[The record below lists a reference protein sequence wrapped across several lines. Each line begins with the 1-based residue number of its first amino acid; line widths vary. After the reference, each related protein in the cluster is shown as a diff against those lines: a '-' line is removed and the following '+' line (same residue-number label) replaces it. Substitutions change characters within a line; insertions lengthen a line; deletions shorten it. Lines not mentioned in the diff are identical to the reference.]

1 MKSFKNFSDLHEK
14 AKKNVYANPD
24 WKGQSGLEA
33 LGSVVKNTLTGRGA
47 AGIKDDDRKARER
60 AAKNYSGQSGLQ
72 GITSVLKNT
81 LTGRGAAG
89 IRQDAEEHRRRND
102 PSYVPKSKKPK
113 TDEKPK
119 TNEKPKQLTPPDKD
133 PKHRFWSS
141 SPTMNPKTGKKP
153 PGGDTPPT
161 TAPKQPRT
169 AKEKAY
175 GSKSTL
181 SKDKQAINKEYDR
194 LRNSKDPKERAKAAD
209 FGKKNSP
216 LPGPKSPNPLM
227 KRFGDRD
234 ARKKEL
240 AKIRRDAKD
249 ASISQSPN
257 AEKIKK
263 KETAIRDNI
272 KSSMKRQ
279 ALGDRAKAKQGL
291 DTSKPTPKDQLPKG
305 AQQARTGVPKT
316 DTPAVKKP
324 PAVVP
329 ANTGS
334 GRTGGFG
341 SGTYGKGMPSNPPV
355 KRIPVTPFPSSKPGT
370 PIKLSQGG
378 EVKKKTKKESF
389 LGFSDYLAEKKTKI
403 KLNPKKDDIL
413 EGGCGSYSKGGDVK
427 KNHGEDCDCMKCEK
441 KRRKDDLGDEK
452 TVSTEGYAYVSQEEV
467 SEESYQEG
475 NQTETDLT
483 EASFEIGPGHRGAMR
498 GKKIYDKGKGTTNP
512 HEKDAFLKRTGPQL
526 PLAKGKKS
534 LETAGYEP
542 ETEGE
547 QLDEFMG
554 GIIKGMKGPLG
565 KIARQG
571 IKPGGNNPLGIKNK
585 DTSAGGGLTFTNNA
599 RLLARAPAQYT
610 RGVVPTPDKP
620 AAAAA
625 KPAGP
630 KPNPMQANRPGS
642 INTSNA
648 GKSTSGGSSDAMA
661 IAQAKLKNKT
671 KTKVSNLGKD
681 GLQKMPE
688 SRRLKSFGAV
698 AAMNE
703 EQLDEFLGGLGSI
716 AKRIFGGGS
725 QKASS
730 KGSSGSSQSPLA
742 SITTGGSALKNMT
755 GGSGGAF
762 SAASNVVKNMTA
774 KPLKGSDSNVV
785 DTKDTKAAMD
795 SKRKKREGDR
805 LKGMKASMEEAIN
818 QVYEGREEDA
828 KKSLDNVKKRQGV
841 LDDYEKKTGKKLDI
855 SKTPE
860 HKAHKQNFPGAKRTG
875 KKKRGAKETELE
887 THNRRVNKYSERLRK
902 YGKTKKQKE
911 YDDGMAKHASRF
923 D

>member
-14 AKKNVYANPD
+14 KKDLNPIQQGVLGLGD
-24 WKGQSGLEA
+24 LVKKGYR
-33 LGSVVKNTLTGRGA
+33 SVVPEPSKSNEPSVRDRRRTNKTGDLLGRYPDKFHAPSYNKAGQQVDGKTDPKA
-47 AGIKDDDRKARER
+47 ARTAPPKRTKKDDEIT
-60 AAKNYSGQSGLQ
+60 AKNQSDRQTLGQRPDKFFGTGL
-72 GITSVLKNT
+72 
-81 LTGRGAAG
+81 
-89 IRQDAEEHRRRND
+89 
-102 PSYVPKSKKPK
+102 PKAK
-113 TDEKPK
+113 TDDK
-119 TNEKPKQLTPPDKD
+119 TKKLKSPGED

-141 SPTMNPKTGKKP
+141 SPTMNPDKKP
-153 PGGDTPPT
+153 PGGDKKPPT
-161 TAPKQPRT
+161 VKPQKPSAKDDPRNAQYKKMRDDLNAT
-169 AKEKAY
+169 TFQ
-175 GSKSTL
+175 SK
-181 SKDKQAINKEYDR
+181 KDKEGATKATEKIG
-194 LRNSKDPKERAKAAD
+194 KDAWAKANPAAAAAE
-209 FGKKNSP
+209 KKRKAS
-216 LPGPKSPNPLM
+216 KNPLM

-249 ASISQSPN
+249 ASIAQSPN

-291 DTSKPTPKDQLPKG
+291 DPSKPTPKDQLPKG

-341 SGTYGKGMPSNPPV
+341 AGTFGKGMPSNPPV
-355 KRIPVTPFPSSKPGT
+355 RATTPPPTAQSTVKIGDKVGYSK
-370 PIKLSQGG
+370 GG

-389 LGFSDYLAEKKTKI
+389 LGFADYLAEKKTKI
-403 KLNPKKDDIL
+403 KLNPKKDDLL

-467 SEESYQEG
+467 SEEGYQEG

-547 QLDEFMG
+547 QLDEISADML
-554 GIIKGMKGPLG
+554 KGMGKGV
-565 KIARQG
+565 RQT
-571 IKPGGNNPLGIKNK
+571 IKPGGSNALGVKS
-585 DTSAGGGLTFTNNA
+585 DATSAGGGKYFTNNA
-599 RLLARAPAQYT
+599 RLLARNPASYV
-610 RGVVPTPDKP
+610 RGMVPEPPKT
-620 AAAAA
+620 ANAAA

-630 KPNPMQANRPGS
+630 KPNPMQANRPGMDGKGISTSVPKSS

-648 GKSTSGGSSDAMA
+648 GKSTAGGSSDAMA

-716 AKRIFGGGS
+716 AKRIFGGGK
-725 QKASS
+725 QQASS

-755 GGSGGAF
+755 GGSGGAAG
-762 SAASNVVKNMTA
+762 AASDVVKNMTA

-785 DTKDTKAAMD
+785 DTKDTKDAMD

-818 QVYEGREEDA
+818 QVYEG
-828 KKSLDNVKKRQGV
+828 KKKELSI
-841 LDDYEKKTGKKLDI
+841 DDQMRISKEYNRMSPEEKKKANKKAVAGIPKGKRKKDTRTDDEKMTDATG
-855 SKTPE
+855 PR
-860 HKAHKQNFPGAKRTG
+860 PGSRY
-875 KKKRGAKETELE
+875 RG
-887 THNRRVNKYSERLRK
+887 
-902 YGKTKKQKE
+902 
-911 YDDGMAKHASRF
+911 D
-923 D
+923 